1 MKKLYNF
8 WLLPYSNFCQNEN
21 LPYSSMNGSIITAKQ
36 WAENLLKINAY
47 ANEVVF
53 KSENGRKEY
62 RTIRGQEND

>member
-1 MKKLYNF
+1 
-8 WLLPYSNFCQNEN
+8 
-21 LPYSSMNGSIITAKQ
+21 MNGSIITAKQ